1 MGIVH
6 IEYEI
11 RSSIVL
17 RRSLEF
23 YHISILLSYLAM
35 TQIYKY
41 SMYEN

>member
-17 RRSLEF
+17 RKILSYF
-23 YHISILLSYLAM
+23 YIIVLLSNDPN
-35 TQIYKY
+35 I
-41 SMYEN
+41 